1 MRTTLNIWVFPKIG
15 VPQNG
20 WFIMENLTKMDDL
33 GVPLFSETPT
43 SENALLCR
51 KVSNDQLLWLHDCS
65 HLMEKPVELPTKMR
79 GLSIPKR
86 YLRIGN
92 PRLLQG
98 NFRSVTK
105 KLGVFFL
112 YPRGIQRRYPCIGNK
127 LLRCRLPKGSRV
139 TSLPCPS
146 HTCNVEEET
155 PHFSEQYWSTSDRVT
170 PVSRGSWD
178 LENADIWMECEQDAH

>member
-33 GVPLFSETPT
+33 GVPLFSETPI

-51 KVSNDQLLWLHDCS
+51 KVSNDQLLWLGDCS
-65 HLMEKPVELPTKMR
+65 HLVVKPVEKPTKMR

-92 PRLLQG
+92 PRLFQG

-105 KLGVFFL
+105 NSALFFYIQEVSKGGTPALGTN
-112 YPRGIQRRYPCIGNK
+112 C
-127 LLRCRLPKGSRV
+127 
-139 TSLPCPS
+139 
-146 HTCNVEEET
+146 
-155 PHFSEQYWSTSDRVT
+155 
-170 PVSRGSWD
+170 
-178 LENADIWMECEQDAH
+178 